1 MIGRDMLKLAKK
13 IQSIPDESQELGA
26 MIRAVRK
33 SRGGDGVYCVM
44 RSEATQGLM
53 EITPLIYARM
63 EAKQHDIEVIG
74 LARSK
79 AHAMELVR
87 LMVDEMARNGEFSAQ

>member
-1 MIGRDMLKLAKK
+1 MLRLNST
-13 IQSIPDESQELGA
+13 IRTIPEESGELGA
-26 MIRAVRK
+26 MVRAVRK

-44 RSEATQGLM
+44 RSKVTQGLM
-53 EITPLIYARM
+53 EIAPLLYARF
-63 EAKQHDIEVIG
+63 EAKQHDIDVFG

-87 LMVDEMARNGEFSAQ
+87 LIVDEMAKNGELQV

>member
-1 MIGRDMLKLAKK
+1 MLRLNST
-13 IQSIPDESQELGA
+13 IRTSPEESGELGA
-26 MIRAVRK
+26 MVRAVRK

-44 RSEATQGLM
+44 RSEVTQGLM
-53 EITPLIYARM
+53 EIAPLLYARF
-63 EAKQHDIEVIG
+63 EAKQHDIEVFG

-87 LMVDEMARNGEFSAQ
+87 LIVDEMAKNGELQV

>member
-1 MIGRDMLKLAKK
+1 MLKLAEK
-13 IQSIPDESQELGA
+13 IQTIPDEAQELGA

-44 RSEATQGLM
+44 RSETTQGLM

-63 EAKQHDIEVIG
+63 EAKQHDIEIIG

-79 AHAMELVR
+79 TNALELVR
-87 LMVDEMARNGEFSAQ
+87 QMVDEMAKTGKFTPQ